1 MRQLVLIWLFW
12 IFGAGISAADAARP
26 AEAPPADFPGAQ
38 YIDSA
43 GCVFVRDGRGWSAKQ
58 GDDGAPLCGFPPSR
72 SAWARAEVADA
83 PPSMADIERDL
94 TVSLIE
100 AEGARVD
107 LAQTSRVAAGTQT
120 DAAHHPT
127 IAENHAQPEVAA
139 KPAQKIAAPDPGLG
153 AQIERALHAEPA
165 LEARMTATLDPNA
178 RLCELLGM
186 RAAAKGN
193 IPFGADPTR
202 GYCAGQAPGALP
214 GTQALDVAA
223 AKRGIASTPASVTV
237 ASRKAATAPVAKVT
251 AGVTPRPSGKIGTH
265 TRAAA
270 PQKSGKAT
278 DAKSA
283 QAAPRQSSDTE
294 AGRVPAGARYVQ
306 IGQFNADGVAAAIAA
321 LRSMGYPVARQVK
334 VGEDGQR
341 IVLAGPFESRE
352 RLIAALDRLQKAGF
366 GAALAR

>member
-12 IFGAGISAADAARP
+12 IVGAGISAADALRP
-26 AEAPPADFPGAQ
+26 TEAPPADFPGAQ

-72 SAWARAEVADA
+72 SAWTRAGVADA

-100 AEGARVD
+100 EAGAGMD
-107 LAQTSRVAAGTQT
+107 LATKAPDHGPDPSGAEISAAPKVT
-120 DAAHHPT
+120 AAEP
-127 IAENHAQPEVAA
+127 
-139 KPAQKIAAPDPGLG
+139 PAQIAAVPDPGLG
-153 AQIERALHAEPA
+153 AQIERALHADPA
-165 LEARMTATLDPNA
+165 LAARMTATLDPNA

-202 GYCAGQAPGALP
+202 GYCAGQAPGGVP
-214 GTQALDVAA
+214 GSQVLAA
-223 AKRGIASTPASVTV
+223 AAAQRVDASAPVSVTV
-237 ASRKAATAPVAKVT
+237 ASKKASAAPAAKVRS
-251 AGVTPRPSGKIGTH
+251 GGTPHRSVKAETH
-265 TRAAA
+265 ARAAA

-278 DAKSA
+278 DAKPA
-283 QAAPRQSSDTE
+283 QAAPTQLSGTE
-294 AGRVPAGARYVQ
+294 HGRVPAGARYVQ

-334 VGEDGQR
+334 VGADGQR
-341 IVLAGPFESRE
+341 IVLAGPFENRE

-366 GAALAR
+366 GGALAR